1 MVPQQTL
8 NIPMKRIITLINL
21 LLLTATI
28 TVSAQKTDDHAIVR
42 GRVYDQNSNEPLP
55 FTNLVIYGT
64 QIGATSDI
72 DGNFEIKG
80 VKPGF
85 AKVSASSVG
94 YKNFISEEIMVTN
107 AKVVYLNI
115 PMVRTNIELELIV
128 VKASPFRKTEESP
141 VSMRTLSIKQLERS
155 PGGNRD
161 VSKVIQ
167 ALPGVASTVSFRN
180 DVIVR
185 GGGPGENKFYLD
197 GMEIPNLNHFA
208 TQGASGGPIGML
220 NIDFIREIDFY
231 SGAFPANRGNALS
244 SVLDMKQVDGNPER
258 LITKGSI
265 GATDVSLALNGPL
278 SDRTTFL
285 FSARRSYLK
294 FLFDVI
300 GLPFLPVYNDFQ
312 FKVKTKFDQ
321 KNELTILGIGAIDE
335 MKLNTGLED
344 PDESQQYILNYLP
357 VQNQWNY
364 ALGAVYKHYRKNSFD
379 TWVYSRNML
388 NNESYK
394 HLNNI
399 ETNPLT
405 QEYTSQ
411 EIANKLRYENST
423 RIGDFKVV
431 SGAGLEYAKYNNSTF
446 LKVVD
451 PNETDTLRAI
461 DFNSELDMFL
471 WTAFSQV
478 SKGFYSDRLILSLG
492 VRMDGSNYSDEFHD
506 VLKNWSPR
514 FSLAYALTDRLFVNM
529 NTGRYLQMPAYTTLG
544 FRNNNGTLV
553 NKYNDLEF
561 IKSDHLVLGFEYR
574 RVENAKITLE
584 GFYKNYSDYPVS
596 VSDSISLANKGGDFG
611 VYGNEEVTSTGKGRA
626 YGAELYVRERI
637 FDLFDII
644 GSYTYVRSEFKDF
657 SGKYIPSSWD
667 SRHLLNLTLSREF
680 SKNWYV
686 GLKWR
691 LVGGSPYTP
700 YDLDRSSL
708 REAYLAEP
716 RGYLNYNKYNTE
728 RLEPFHHLDVRVDK
742 QFFFERLSLTLYMDI
757 QNAYNYQSAEQPF
770 LLAKTDQNGQM
781 IPVPGDP
788 SRIQLREISSKSG
801 TVLPSIG
808 IIVEF

>member
-1 MVPQQTL
+1 
-8 NIPMKRIITLINL
+8 MKRILIL
-21 LLLTATI
+21 LSILLIASAMN
-28 TVSAQKTDDHAIVR
+28 VNAQKPADHAIVK
-42 GRVYDQNSNEPLP
+42 GRVFDQNSNEPLP

-80 VKPGF
+80 VHPGF
-85 AKVSASSVG
+85 AKVAASSVG
-94 YKNFISEEIMVTN
+94 YKSYISEEIMVTN
-107 AKVVYLNI
+107 AKVVFLNI
-115 PMVRTNIELELIV
+115 PMVRTNIELEQIV

-197 GMEIPNLNHFA
+197 GMEIPNLNHFS
-208 TQGASGGPIGML
+208 TQGASGGPIGMI

-244 SVLDMKQVDGNPER
+244 SVLEMKQVDGNPDK
-258 LITKGSI
+258 LITKASL

-335 MKLNTGLED
+335 MKLNTGLEN

-357 VQNQWNY
+357 VLNQWNY
-364 ALGAVYKHYRKNSFD
+364 AIGAVYKHYRKNSFD

-388 NNESYK
+388 NNESFKY
-394 HLNNI
+394 LNNI

-405 QEYTSQ
+405 QDYASQ

-446 LKVVD
+446 LKVFTLS
-451 PNETDTLRAI
+451 ESDTLRTI
-461 DFNSELDMFL
+461 DFSSELDMFL
-471 WTAFSQV
+471 WNVFSQV
-478 SKGFYSDRLILSLG
+478 SKGFYSDRLIMSLG
-492 VRMDGSNYSDEFHD
+492 LRMDGSNYSDEFQN

-514 FSLAYALTDRLFVNM
+514 FSIAYALTDKFFINM

-544 FRNNNGTLV
+544 FRNNRGTLV
-553 NKYNDLEF
+553 NKYNDLKF
-561 IKSDHLVLGFEYR
+561 ITSDHVVLGLEYR

-584 GFYKNYSDYPVS
+584 GFYKGYANYPVS
-596 VSDSISLANKGGDFG
+596 VTDSISLANKGGDFG
-611 VYGNEEVTSTGKGRA
+611 VFGSEEVVSTGTGRA

-644 GSYTYVRSEFKDF
+644 GSYAYVRSEFKDF
-657 SGKYIPSSWD
+657 TGKYIPSSWD
-667 SRHLLNLTLSREF
+667 SRHLVNLTLSREF
-680 SKNWYV
+680 SNDWYI
-686 GLKWR
+686 GFKWR

-700 YDLDRSSL
+700 YNLDRSSL
-708 REAYLAEP
+708 LEAYLAEP
-716 RGYLNYNKYNTE
+716 RGYLDYTRYNSQ
-728 RLEPFHHLDVRVDK
+728 RLKSFHHLDVRVDK
-742 QFFFERLSLTLYMDI
+742 QFFFEKLSLTLYMDV
-757 QNAYNYQSAEQPF
+757 QNAYNYQAPEQPF
-770 LLAKTDQNGQM
+770 ILANLDENGQM

-788 SRIQLREISSKSG
+788 SRIQLREVSSKSG
-801 TVLPSIG
+801 TILPSIG